1 MYIIKWNI
9 LRNTKSIRT
18 ENMRIFEDFYIRNKR
33 IFDKLGIVKDV
44 NESMVSRDLD
54 LSSTIDI
61 DNFIKNLSSPRFL
74 GSNFSKRDHF
84 KTSNSFM
91 GILRNQILY
100 YNIVK
105 KGNWILFN
113 PLVKALIILWC
124 IFNITMLILILF

>member
-1 MYIIKWNI
+1 
-9 LRNTKSIRT
+9 
-18 ENMRIFEDFYIRNKR
+18 MRIFEDFYIRNKR
-33 IFDKLGIVKDV
+33 IFDKLGIVKDL
-44 NESMVSRDLD
+44 NESRVSRDID

-74 GSNFSKRDHF
+74 GSNFSKKDHI

-105 KGNWILFN
+105 KRNWILFN

>member
-1 MYIIKWNI
+1 
-9 LRNTKSIRT
+9 
-18 ENMRIFEDFYIRNKR
+18 MRIFEDFYIRNKK
-33 IFDKLGIVKDV
+33 ILDKLGIVKDL
-44 NESMVSRDLD
+44 NESKVSRDLD
-54 LSSTIDI
+54 LSSTTDI

-105 KGNWILFN
+105 KRNWILFN
-113 PLVKALIILWC
+113 PLVKALLILWC
-124 IFNITMLILILF
+124 IFNITMLFLILF